1 MSGRLTRSLILVIV
15 CSLVVSLSSINITQ
29 AAVTNSY
36 AWTTL
41 QNDEGRTGYTESPAP
56 DSNQTYWKF
65 QTGGP
70 ITSSP
75 VASAGMVFVAS
86 TDGYLYAV
94 NATNGAKI
102 WDFWIGTD
110 VNSPTVA
117 NGKVFI
123 TSASGA
129 VYAINMYTGV
139 EEWNKSLGEEAGF
152 GAPLIVGSRVFVN
165 GNQSVFVFNEAVGVS
180 LYSEPIIYAKGIAP
194 LTYDNSI
201 HNGLIVAVVL
211 KTTGIGLKGFEA
223 KNGYSRFWLNLVSS
237 GIETVRSAATIGDGK
252 TFVVTVDLNGNSTIF
267 GLNGFGM
274 RTWEHQLDGITEASP
289 AVAYN
294 TVYIPTSSAT
304 YALDAENGT
313 VKWSCPLDGEYS
325 VSSPAV
331 ADGKVYFGLNN
342 NYVYALDAFNGDI
355 IWSYKTE
362 GAVQSS
368 PAISDGL
375 LFVGSSDGNLYA
387 IGTPAIQVFDAGT
400 WDNETYNVQ
409 VQSNLTVT
417 DFMFKQSL
425 KQISFNTDGSSGT
438 TGFCNVTIPKGLLAG
453 QYSVFV
459 DDSQPLVFA
468 EQSNE
473 SHSFLSFNYT
483 HSSNV
488 VRIEGTEVIPEF
500 PSWTLLLLLLITL
513 TVELSIYKRRLGKKP
528 IR

>member
-1 MSGRLTRSLILVIV
+1 MNGSPTRFLILVIV
-15 CSLVVSLSSINITQ
+15 CSLLFSLSKVNIAQ

-41 QNDEGRTGYTESPAP
+41 QGDERRTGYTESPAP

-75 VASAGMVFVAS
+75 VASTGIVFIAS

-123 TSASGA
+123 TSASGT
-129 VYAINMYTGV
+129 VHAINMYTGV
-139 EEWNKSLGEEAGF
+139 EVWSKSLGEEAGF

-165 GNQSVFVFNEAVGVS
+165 GNQTVFAFNEAVGVS
-180 LYSEPIIYAKGIAP
+180 LYTAPIPHVNGIAP
-194 LTYDNSI
+194 LAYD
-201 HNGLIVAVVL
+201 GTLIFAVTL
-211 KTTGIGLKGFEA
+211 REMQIGVNGFEA
-223 KNGYSRFWLNLVSS
+223 PDGTFRFSMFLAPSN
-237 GIETVRSAATIGDGK
+237 IETVKSGVTISDENSFIVTTDGE
-252 TFVVTVDLNGNSTIF
+252 DNSTLF
-267 GLNGFGM
+267 ALNDMGM
-274 RTWEHQLDGITEASP
+274 KLWDIQLDGVTEASP

-294 TVYIPTSSAT
+294 TLYIPTSNCA

-313 VKWSCPLDGEYS
+313 VKWSRPLDGGYS

-331 ADGKVYFGLNN
+331 ADGKVYFGLDN
-342 NYVYALDAFNGDI
+342 NYVYALDAFTGDL

-387 IGTPAIQVFDAGT
+387 IGTPTIQVFNAGT
-400 WDNETYNVQ
+400 WNDETYTVQ
-409 VQSNLTVT
+409 VHSNLTVT
-417 DFMFKQSL
+417 DFMFNQSL
-425 KQISFNTDGSSGT
+425 KQITFNIGGSSGT

-453 QYSVFV
+453 QYSVFAGE
-459 DDSQPLVFA
+459 SQPLVFD

-500 PSWTLLLLLLITL
+500 PSWTPMVVLLITL
-513 TVELSIYKRRLGKKP
+513 TVALSIYKRRLTKKL